1 MKKIRADQL
10 LCERGHFE
18 TPDEAARFIMAG
30 KVRLNADMILR
41 KPSELIS
48 PETPLLVDS
57 ALEYVSRG
65 AFKLIEA
72 LEQYQPDL
80 TGKTALD
87 IGASTGGFTDVLLRH
102 HAERVYATD
111 VGKGLLHGKL
121 RNDPRVTVCEGINIK
136 ALTAEHVPGKVDVVT
151 ADISFISVTRAIP
164 PADKLMKNGAWAFLL
179 IKPQFEAPKEDVPP
193 GGVVTSETTRQNAIR
208 KVLTFVS
215 SNTDWI
221 SEAVLPSPIKGPKG
235 NQEYIAVFRKPE

>member
-1 MKKIRADQL
+1 MKKIRADLL

-41 KPSELIS
+41 KPSELID
-48 PETPLLVDS
+48 PEAPLLVDS

-102 HAERVYATD
+102 NAAKVYATD

-121 RNDPRVTVCEGINIK
+121 RNDPRVEVREGINIK
-136 ALTAEHVPGKVDVVT
+136 ALSREHVPEDVDIVT

-164 PADKLMKNGAWAFLL
+164 PADALMRSGAWAFLL
-179 IKPQFEAPKEDVPP
+179 IKPQFEAPREDVPP
-193 GGVVTSETTRQNAIR
+193 GGVVTSETVRQNAIR
-208 KVLTFVS
+208 KVLTFVQEH
-215 SNTDWI
+215 TDW
-221 SEAVLPSPIKGPKG
+221 ENPAVLPSPIKGPKG
-235 NQEYIAVFRKPE
+235 NQEYVAVFRKR